1 MGSLIYKDASYIS
14 HLITFM
20 WKILVCKVTSN
31 YSNQIIE
38 VELKYIISLLIVV
51 KSKYQ
56 VS

>member
-14 HLITFM
+14 HLTTFM

-31 YSNQIIE
+31 YSSQIIE